1 MAGAGGMRRFVFAFA
16 CAFGF
21 GFGLG
26 APAAVAQDPPK
37 PPAPP
42 PPTPQKQPIT
52 VKRLNAKFEAW
63 YTITEFD
70 RHLGSAQVNVD
81 PYGQGDSR
89 DVSYKQQ
96 LIFDMTAKD
105 AGIPAYRVEKRI
117 ESVLTAGYDLKSF
130 ELRFRFLG
138 RHHVARYVPARKEV
152 EIEVVGE
159 GIRESVGVADKPNP
173 YLHPELGI
181 LILAQ
186 KGVLATKDS
195 HELTLVVA
203 EGDQL
208 KLATVVLKVAGEETR
223 RYMNQLVAAIRLTVD
238 NPPPSYNVT
247 DFWVDQ
253 TGRILEYVTR
263 SHVRF
268 QIARE
273 AQFTRIEGKIDTW
286 YVGAMVVAQRE
297 THVGFGRSTIEPKEV
312 SIDYRWEH
320 ERKVGILDSV
330 LRENVTVSAQLDK
343 KYKMLS
349 GRYGWRFS
357 HMWREAAFDGRDQRL
372 DYRDSFG
379 QTKTVHLSREDKF
392 FFTVDQALVS
402 LAQSEE
408 LLKAGIHDVV
418 LLDPENQGVVRIQLT
433 VRGVLRRE
441 YLGMEVV
448 ALQVQGIGKEDRAWD
463 LYADRYGRPLE
474 ISETLGV
481 RFVIVPGE
489 KEAKGV
495 LTAPL
500 PPSAV
505 GDPIR
510 SKLTYKTGEDR
521 TAPRTFDRR
530 RQDLEAAYIDVR
542 KTEERIQALID
553 AQQKIIAKKV
563 VPEFRTLIERF
574 RRALEGVQE
583 FKEDLD
589 RDPQIRVWA
598 DQVTVW
604 ERRIEEQFPAWET
617 YMEELQALQ
626 RQLIDE
632 LAKGNAET
640 VRHIMKRIE
649 ELPRREEFPEDVR
662 EQAHRMIEQ
671 ARKLFRDFEARRKM
685 EAMDFDINAIAWE
698 RKTIIHP
705 VRILVDLF
713 GTGIDRTESVRVIL
727 TRAYAVIDG
736 RVYSEGDR
744 LTKEGIELLVSRIEK
759 DKVSFAF
766 GDLTKD
772 VLLRK

>member
-1 MAGAGGMRRFVFAFA
+1 MSSAACRSISFVLAFA
-16 CAFGF
+16 LAWWVRP
-21 GFGLG
+21 L
-26 APAAVAQDPPK
+26 VAQDPPR

-42 PPTPQKQPIT
+42 KTPPQPIT
-52 VKRLNAKFEAW
+52 VKKLNSKFEAW

-70 RHLGSAQVNVD
+70 RHLGSAQLNID
-81 PYGQGDSR
+81 PYGLGDSR
-89 DVSYKQQ
+89 DISYKQQ
-96 LIFDMTAKD
+96 LIFDVLAKEG
-105 AGIPAYRVEKRI
+105 GIPGYRVEKRI
-117 ESVLTAGYDLKSF
+117 ESVLTSTYDVKTF

-138 RHHVARYVPARKEV
+138 RHHVARYVPARREV

-159 GIRESVGVADKPNP
+159 GVRESVNVANKPNP

-208 KLATVVLKVAGEETR
+208 KLTTVRLKVAGGETR
-223 RYMNQLVAAIRLTVD
+223 RYMNQLVTAIRLTVD
-238 NPPPSYNVT
+238 DPPASYNVA

-253 TGRILEYVTR
+253 TGRILEYVTQ

-286 YVGAMVVAQRE
+286 YVGAMLVAQRE
-297 THVGFGRSTIEPKEV
+297 TQVGFGRSTIDPKEV
-312 SIDYRWEH
+312 IIEYRWEH

-343 KYKMLS
+343 KYKMIS
-349 GRYGWRFS
+349 GRYNWKFS
-357 HMWREAAFDGRDQRL
+357 HMWREATFDGRDQRL
-372 DYRDSFG
+372 EYRDSFG
-379 QTKTVHLSREDKF
+379 QTKTLHLSREEKF

-418 LLDPENQGVVRIQLT
+418 VLEPENQGVLRVQLT

-441 YLGMEVV
+441 YLGTEVI
-448 ALQVQGIGKEDRAWD
+448 ALQIQGIGKEDRTWD
-463 LYADRYGRPLE
+463 LFADRYGRPLE
-474 ISETLGV
+474 ISENPGV
-481 RFVIVPGE
+481 RFIAVAGE

-500 PPSAV
+500 PPSV
-505 GDPIR
+505 VVDPIR
-510 SKLTYKTGEDR
+510 SKLTLKTGNEP
-521 TAPRTFDRR
+521 AASKTFERR

-553 AQQKIIAKKV
+553 AQQRIIAKRI
-563 VPEFRTLIERF
+563 VPEFRSAIEKF
-574 RRALEGVQE
+574 RRSLEGVQE
-583 FKEDLD
+583 FKDDLD

-604 ERRIEEQFPAWET
+604 ERRIEEQFPPWET
-617 YMEELQALQ
+617 YIEQLRALQ

-632 LAKGNAET
+632 LAKGNAEA
-640 VRHIMKRIE
+640 VRETMKRIE
-649 ELPRREEFPEDVR
+649 ELPRGEGFPEDVR
-662 EQAHRMIEQ
+662 EQAHQMIDQ

-713 GTGIDRTESVRVIL
+713 GAGIDRTEPVRVVL

-744 LTKEGIELLVSRIEK
+744 LTKEGIELLISRIEK